1 MCWGSVWRFLGKF
14 GLVRYLKS
22 QLGAVC
28 KPPGTDSAPLSLVP
42 TAYMKNDLCISSFST
57 TFLLPTYLLY
67 ASFHN
72 YLLWG
77 VAHQFPQPQYEH
89 MKIKEAG
96 CLYFKKISAHYRMK
110 CFIFVTKISKINQS
124 GFRNSG
130 GISRRLFSD
139 FYNEFLVFYLAYL
152 PVISYP
158 KEKIFSTKNKYCG
171 QENVLFSPRVPL
183 RISFRFCREKTQRTP
198 SCAATHIHKRAPK

>member
-1 MCWGSVWRFLGKF
+1 
-14 GLVRYLKS
+14 
-22 QLGAVC
+22 
-28 KPPGTDSAPLSLVP
+28 
-42 TAYMKNDLCISSFST
+42 
-57 TFLLPTYLLY
+57 
-67 ASFHN
+67 
-72 YLLWG
+72 
-77 VAHQFPQPQYEH
+77 

-110 CFIFVTKISKINQS
+110 CFIFLTKISKINQS

-158 KEKIFSTKNKYCG
+158 KEKILRTKNKDCG

-183 RISFRFCREKTQRTP
+183 RISFRFCAERRRNEHRVVPPPTSTNELQNEE
-198 SCAATHIHKRAPK
+198 